1 MTTRIFNFWFICLL
15 MPFVGATQVSA
26 QRTVQAKF
34 GDTLTTNWIGIK
46 ITLSDSVLVQ
56 IDGPSKSWFALGLN
70 TKRMQAGVDVLM
82 VPAWKEAFVNINPY
96 DAVLTGYAPPKP
108 DKLEHWVIQA
118 EEMKNGRRI
127 FSMARALATGD
138 AEDFD
143 FTQLATSGGVLDVI
157 WAMGSEN
164 ENNSEYHE
172 NKRGKRI
179 LQF

>member
-1 MTTRIFNFWFICLL
+1 MKHVICSGILFLL
-15 MPFVGATQVSA
+15 LTGTYA

-34 GDTLTTNWIGIK
+34 GDTLSTNWIGVK
-46 ITLSDSVLVQ
+46 ITLTDSVFVE

-108 DKLEHWVIQA
+108 DKLEHWIIQA
-118 EEMKNGRRI
+118 EEMKNGRRK
-127 FSMARALATGD
+127 FSMVRALATAD

-143 FTQLATSGGVLDVI
+143 FTQLATNGGVLDVI
-157 WAMGSEN
+157 WAMGSERGD
-164 ENNSEYHE
+164 EVEYHD
-172 NKRGKRI
+172 NKRGKRT
-179 LQF
+179 LTFN

>member
-1 MTTRIFNFWFICLL
+1 MKHVICSGILL
-15 MPFVGATQVSA
+15 LLLKGTYA

-34 GDTLTTNWIGIK
+34 GDTLSTNWIGVK
-46 ITLSDSVLVQ
+46 ITLSDSVFVQ
-56 IDGPSKSWFALGLN
+56 IDGPLKSWFALGLN
-70 TKRMQAGVDVLM
+70 TKRMQAGVDVIM
-82 VPAWKEAFVNINPY
+82 VPAWKEAFMIIKPY
-96 DAVLTGYAPPKP
+96 DAVLTGYAPAKR

-118 EEMKNGRRI
+118 EEMKNGRRK

-143 FTQLATSGGVLDVI
+143 FTQLATTGGLLDVI
-157 WAMGSEN
+157 WALGSEK
-164 ENNSEYHE
+164 ENNPEYHE